1 MVKAWTDLSVL
12 IVGCGSIGKRHA
24 RVLRSLGVA
33 DIRACDPSAE
43 QRQLLSAESPNVR
56 MYDSYDA
63 GLRDRPDTVLICTPP
78 EMHIPMALPGDSS
91 RMPRAHWKS
100 RCPIL
105 SMESMSWSRWLPA
118 AARRSW
124 LPCASATTRG

>member
-33 DIRACDPSAE
+33 DVRACDPSPE
-43 QRQLLSAESPNVR
+43 QRQLLSAESPRVR

-78 EMHIPMALPGDSS
+78 RDAHSDGLPGDCS
-91 RMPRAHWKS
+91 RMPRAHRKALV
-100 RCPIL
+100 RHA
-105 SMESMSWSRWLPA
+105 RWN
-118 AARRSW
+118 R
-124 LPCASATTRG
+124 